1 MKTTLISNENNEAT
15 FALDFTAE
23 EFEGAVN
30 EVYAKNK
37 KHFEVKGFRK
47 GKAPR
52 SMIEGQYGEN
62 IFFEDAVNTLLNKH
76 YSDAAREIELEPISS
91 PRVDIKEIG
100 KQQPLSLEISVDLFP
115 YMEVTGYDNLTI
127 EQEKDE
133 VTEADVNTEIQAMQ
147 KKNARL
153 VSVDRPIEAGDTVI
167 LDFKGFIGKH
177 QFEGG
182 TAERQDLVIG
192 SNTFIPGFEE
202 QLIGVKAGE
211 SKDVNVTFPENYQET
226 ELAGKNALFKCDI
239 HEVKVEELPELDDDF
254 AMDVS
259 EFDTLDELKEDI
271 RKKMQDDKD
280 ESATIKA
287 QSQLV
292 NKLAE
297 ANDFEASEVMIENE
311 IDQLISDFGNQLAG
325 QGISLEM
332 YCQYTNSTIEDLR
345 GTMRDSA
352 ERNTK
357 SKIVLKSIA
366 RQDNIEISEEEFNEE
381 IQSLADNYRMDVET
395 FKDAVGPDMVLQLR
409 DEVIL
414 KKVAEMLY
422 EKAEVI
428 LVDPPEPEEM
438 PLITEEEAEEDAE
451 E

>member
-1 MKTTLISNENNEAT
+1 
-15 FALDFTAE
+15 
-23 EFEGAVN
+23 
-30 EVYAKNK
+30 
-37 KHFEVKGFRK
+37 
-47 GKAPR
+47 
-52 SMIEGQYGEN
+52 
-62 IFFEDAVNTLLNKH
+62 
-76 YSDAAREIELEPISS
+76 
-91 PRVDIKEIG
+91 
-100 KQQPLSLEISVDLFP
+100 
-115 YMEVTGYDNLTI
+115 
-127 EQEKDE
+127 
-133 VTEADVNTEIQAMQ
+133 MQ

-153 VSVDRPIEAGDTVI
+153 VSVDRPIEVGDTVI
-167 LDFKGFIGKH
+167 LDFKGFVGKH

-211 SKDVNVTFPENYQET
+211 SKDVNVTFPVDYQET
-226 ELAGKNALFKCDI
+226 ELAGKNALFQCDI

-280 ESATIKA
+280 ESAMIKA

-297 ANDFEASEVMIENE
+297 DNDFEASEIMVENE
-311 IDQLISDFGNQLAG
+311 IDQLIGDFSSQLAG
-325 QGISLEM
+325 QGISLDM
-332 YCQYTNSTIEDLR
+332 YCQYTNSTVDDLR
-345 GTMRDSA
+345 DTMRDSA

-357 SKIVLKSIA
+357 SKVILKSIA
-366 RQDNIEISEEEFNEE
+366 KQDNIELTDEEFEEE
-381 IQSLADNYRMDVET
+381 IQPLADNYRMDVET
-395 FKDAVGPDMVLQLR
+395 FKDAVGLDMVLQLR

-422 EKAEVI
+422 NKAEVI
-428 LVDPPEPEEM
+428 LVDPPEPEAAPVIPEA
-438 PLITEEEAEEDAE
+438 EEEEDAE